1 MKSRS
6 RRVSETPIGFAPTA
20 GRGSW
25 GTTATRER
33 VRTRFARVRLRSRGP
48 IDPSAQPWTAV
59 VDRRPPALW
68 RASRVSRQ
76 AVAETPN
83 ETRCVVGRRFRPAAD
98 ASDGSR
104 TRSNEPRREKTR
116 TMVTPF
122 PEVYR
127 RPACVPGAAAKGRSR
142 EQSAL
147 FAASRQSIE
156 CLSGKE
162 PADAK
167 IRTRTSAAA
176 RCVAFPRG
184 RRCGTPEQRWRR
196 DREEV
201 VATDIGGAR
210 VSLVRARPAS
220 ASTGGDP
227 ARFASGS
234 PRQRCRPS
242 PAEGRRAKRRSR

>member
-104 TRSNEPRREKTR
+104 TRSNEPRREKAR

-127 RPACVPGAAAKGRSR
+127 RPACVPGAAAKGRSLR
-142 EQSAL
+142 QSAR
-147 FAASRQSIE
+147 FTAAANPASFFQLKLE
-156 CLSGKE
+156 CLSGKRTLKPIFGALDE
-162 PADAK
+162 RRDQSMRLTADAK
-167 IRTRTSAAA
+167 IG
-176 RCVAFPRG
+176 PN
-184 RRCGTPEQRWRR
+184 
-196 DREEV
+196 
-201 VATDIGGAR
+201 
-210 VSLVRARPAS
+210 
-220 ASTGGDP
+220 
-227 ARFASGS
+227 
-234 PRQRCRPS
+234 
-242 PAEGRRAKRRSR
+242 